1 MKMIS
6 PKLSVLSSAVLAL
19 ASVAFAAG
27 GNTGFATSNVGGAK
41 NAIGTQTTGGVADPG
56 EGIRDSFAQNFP
68 MGGLLFGDISIKST
82 PLLCANSS
90 ASLMLKTP
98 RFLFSLSKTRSSLAL
113 IWLFI
118 LSRN

>member
-68 MGGLLFGDISIKST
+68 MGGLLDIK
-82 PLLCANSS
+82 NV
-90 ASLMLKTP
+90 
-98 RFLFSLSKTRSSLAL
+98 
-113 IWLFI
+113 
-118 LSRN
+118 